1 MCDYAMKNDE
11 DDFFCFDE
19 GYCDLF
25 DECDVSQY
33 HTKDKDSFSL
43 SEETHKEKGKIFS
56 IRKMRQSR
64 KAKKE
69 ILKQKNKISQ
79 KKSRER
85 KKLDIIK
92 LVQENKQLKVKIE
105 TISSKLCEKCKKL
118 LNKESNE
125 EKKTQFLLSNTPHM
139 SLPSSAKLLTYF
151 TSIVVIFCLLCNF
164 SPQIS
169 FLLKTSLNSNKKLVD
184 KILTSNRLLTAAKNT
199 QNSNLYLNVKQ
210 ISESQKLPQAG
221 VFMSFGDF
229 YSVTTQNAFLE
240 SKYDFINNGKI
251 RVIKDSSYASSIPKK
266 CERCLLE
273 INADNIIR
281 NSENLHF
288 KLFLP
293 STRFWD
299 KDNQTSK
306 EDNYTIDVTSVDEML
321 MYEVECEV
329 VGFGSNL
336 IKPYLKREKQQ

>member
-1 MCDYAMKNDE
+1 M
-11 DDFFCFDE
+11 
-19 GYCDLF
+19 
-25 DECDVSQY
+25 
-33 HTKDKDSFSL
+33 
-43 SEETHKEKGKIFS
+43 
-56 IRKMRQSR
+56 
-64 KAKKE
+64 
-69 ILKQKNKISQ
+69 
-79 KKSRER
+79 
-85 KKLDIIK
+85 
-92 LVQENKQLKVKIE
+92 
-105 TISSKLCEKCKKL
+105 
-118 LNKESNE
+118 
-125 EKKTQFLLSNTPHM
+125 
-139 SLPSSAKLLTYF
+139 
-151 TSIVVIFCLLCNF
+151 
-164 SPQIS
+164 
-169 FLLKTSLNSNKKLVD
+169 
-184 KILTSNRLLTAAKNT
+184 LTAAKNT

>member
-1 MCDYAMKNDE
+1 
-11 DDFFCFDE
+11 
-19 GYCDLF
+19 
-25 DECDVSQY
+25 
-33 HTKDKDSFSL
+33 
-43 SEETHKEKGKIFS
+43 
-56 IRKMRQSR
+56 MRQSR

-169 FLLKTSLNSNKKLVD
+169 FLLKTSLNSNKIDYYSTSIHFYCCFSLLRYGFIKLEPNPT
-184 KILTSNRLLTAAKNT
+184 TSHST
-199 QNSNLYLNVKQ
+199 SY
-210 ISESQKLPQAG
+210 IS
-221 VFMSFGDF
+221 
-229 YSVTTQNAFLE
+229 
-240 SKYDFINNGKI
+240 I
-251 RVIKDSSYASSIPKK
+251 SST
-266 CERCLLE
+266 L
-273 INADNIIR
+273 
-281 NSENLHF
+281 
-288 KLFLP
+288 
-293 STRFWD
+293 
-299 KDNQTSK
+299 
-306 EDNYTIDVTSVDEML
+306 VTSIV
-321 MYEVECEV
+321 
-329 VGFGSNL
+329 
-336 IKPYLKREKQQ
+336 